1 MENYVLHHH
10 DKSTQ
15 IDAWRSYLMGR
26 NRGLE
31 YWEYKRAH
39 LLWPVVYRIFYLSLI
54 GHKIQMKSY
63 LDGLRYAKE
72 LYKQGFSNLEL
83 YNHAK
88 EIRDNYKG

>member
-1 MENYVLHHH
+1 
-10 DKSTQ
+10 
-15 IDAWRSYLMGR
+15 
-26 NRGLE
+26 
-31 YWEYKRAH
+31 
-39 LLWPVVYRIFYLSLI
+39 
-54 GHKIQMKSY
+54 MKSY